1 MKFHLRPETRTIKA
15 CKCHEAT
22 VLSAIQD
29 VVSYLGSWDPGDVG
43 STENDLSL
51 YTSES
56 SLELSKIRKHF
67 PSWENVITWDFKTSF
82 SHHPQRG
89 KVEIHLDFTCLLYWN
104 PYHFYFKLHW
114 QQIWVMQGN
123 HCNLPMLQSL
133 RSHYYR
139 NSRVLMS
146 KSKET
151 PPSAWILI

>member
-1 MKFHLRPETRTIKA
+1 MKPQCCPL
-15 CKCHEAT
+15 C
-22 VLSAIQD
+22 AIQD

-43 STENDLSL
+43 STENNLSL

-89 KVEIHLDFTCLLYWN
+89 KVEIHLDFTYLLYWN
-104 PYHFYFKLHW
+104 PYHFYFKLYW

-133 RSHYYR
+133 RSHYFSWSYR
-139 NSRVLMS
+139 NSRVLTS